1 MKKEETTKTKSVTES
16 LLAIQGKLK
25 APKGLRNTFGNF
37 NYRNTE
43 GILESVKPLLVEEGC
58 TLKLSDEIV
67 QIGDRYYIKA
77 TASLKKGTDVEE
89 VTAFAREEENKKGM
103 DAAMVTGATSS
114 YARKYAL
121 NGLFLID
128 DTKDPDSDEY
138 QKAQGRAP
146 DKKTV
151 KPEDK
156 PWLNESDE
164 AYGKV
169 VDALKNKKATLAQVI
184 SKYKLSK
191 EVREKLESIK

>member
-1 MKKEETTKTKSVTES
+1 MAVKVEKTVTES
-16 LLAIQGKLK
+16 LLTIQGKLK

-58 TLKLSDEIV
+58 TLKLSDEVV

-89 VTAFAREEENKKGM
+89 ATAFAREEESKKGM
-103 DAAMVTGATSS
+103 DSAMVSGATSS
-114 YARKYAL
+114 YARKYSL

-138 QKAQGRAP
+138 QKVQ
-146 DKKTV
+146 
-151 KPEDK
+151 
-156 PWLNESDE
+156 
-164 AYGKV
+164 
-169 VDALKNKKATLAQVI
+169 NKG
-184 SKYKLSK
+184 YD
-191 EVREKLESIK
+191 